1 MRRTAR
7 DDDAGMSQPPFNCT
21 TPRPRKRLPMQ
32 DADATPDLAARPD
45 IRPAAP
51 DAPVADA
58 RPLAVLFI
66 EDSVSDFA
74 LMQATLRRAGISFQP
89 RRVETEQE
97 MRDALGAQSWDAIIS
112 DYSLPTFNAES
123 ALELAQHHNADVP
136 FLIVSGEIGE
146 GAAVEA
152 MLAGADDYIMKNN
165 LRRLPPA
172 LKRSLRAAQTRRQRL
187 HAEEQLRELSR
198 HADRLREQERAE
210 LAREI
215 HDDLGALVTRIRAE
229 LTMARRNSQEAETAQ
244 RLDVAEQLVASLGVA
259 ISRIA
264 RSMRPPVLD
273 FGIVAAIEWQARDFA
288 QRTGIP
294 VNLNTNQDDLS
305 LDLEQS
311 TSLFRIF
318 QEALTNIYKHA
329 DASRIDVELF
339 ADEHSLTLEVTDNGR
354 GMSSDALRKQTSFGL
369 RGMMER
375 IRSLGGWM
383 DIGAVQPTDR
393 GDNASAT
400 GTTLMISIP
409 LGADAFP
416 APRDDADAAGPDS
429 SFLESNS

>member
-1 MRRTAR
+1 MREN
-7 DDDAGMSQPPFNCT
+7 DAPAAE
-21 TPRPRKRLPMQ
+21 PRPLE
-32 DADATPDLAARPD
+32 
-45 IRPAAP
+45 
-51 DAPVADA
+51 
-58 RPLAVLFI
+58 VLFI
-66 EDSVSDFA
+66 EDSPSDFA
-74 LMQATLRRAGISFQP
+74 LMLATLKRAGIQLNP
-89 RRVETEQE
+89 HRVETESE
-97 MRDALGAQSWDAIIS
+97 MLAVLEKHSWDAIIS
-112 DYSLPTFNAES
+112 DYSLPTFNAEA
-123 ALELAQHHNADVP
+123 ALAIAQRYNGDVP

-187 HAEEQLRELSR
+187 QAEQQLRELSR
-198 HADRLREQERAE
+198 HAERLRERERAD

-229 LTMARRNSQEAETAQ
+229 LTLARRNSQEPETAQ
-244 RLDVAEQLVASLGVA
+244 RLDVVEQLVASLGVA

-288 QRTGIP
+288 QRTDIA

-311 TSLFRIF
+311 TSVFRIF

-329 DASRIDVELF
+329 GATRVDVELF
-339 ADEHSLTLEVTDNGR
+339 ADDRSLTLEVTDNGR
-354 GMSSDALRKQTSFGL
+354 GLARDALRKQTSFGL

-375 IRSLGGWM
+375 VHGLGGWM
-383 DIGAVQPTDR
+383 DIGAVQPTGR
-393 GDNASAT
+393 GDAEAT

-409 LGADAFP
+409 LSHNDARPSP
-416 APRDDADAAGPDS
+416 AQETQP
-429 SFLESNS
+429 

>member
-1 MRRTAR
+1 MREN
-7 DDDAGMSQPPFNCT
+7 DAPAAE
-21 TPRPRKRLPMQ
+21 PRPLE
-32 DADATPDLAARPD
+32 
-45 IRPAAP
+45 
-51 DAPVADA
+51 
-58 RPLAVLFI
+58 VLFI
-66 EDSVSDFA
+66 EDSPSDFA
-74 LMQATLRRAGISFQP
+74 LMLATLKRAGIQLNP
-89 RRVETEQE
+89 HRVETESE
-97 MRDALGAQSWDAIIS
+97 MLAVLEKHSWDAIIS
-112 DYSLPTFNAES
+112 DYSLPTFNAEA
-123 ALELAQHHNADVP
+123 ALAIAQRYNGDVP

-187 HAEEQLRELSR
+187 QAEQQLRELSR
-198 HADRLREQERAE
+198 HAERLRERERAD

-229 LTMARRNSQEAETAQ
+229 LTLARRNSQEPETAQ
-244 RLDVAEQLVASLGVA
+244 RLDVVEQLVASLGVA

-288 QRTGIP
+288 QRTDIA

-311 TSLFRIF
+311 TSVFRIF

-329 DASRIDVELF
+329 GATRIDVELF
-339 ADEHSLTLEVTDNGR
+339 ADDRSLTLEVTDNGR
-354 GMSSDALRKQTSFGL
+354 GLARDALRKQTSFGL

-375 IRSLGGWM
+375 VHGLGGWM
-383 DIGAVQPTDR
+383 DIGAVQPTGR
-393 GDNASAT
+393 GDAEAT

-409 LGADAFP
+409 LSH
-416 APRDDADAAGPDS
+416 DDARPSPAQETQP
-429 SFLESNS
+429 

>member
-1 MRRTAR
+1 MREN
-7 DDDAGMSQPPFNCT
+7 DAPAAE
-21 TPRPRKRLPMQ
+21 PRPLE
-32 DADATPDLAARPD
+32 
-45 IRPAAP
+45 
-51 DAPVADA
+51 
-58 RPLAVLFI
+58 VLFI
-66 EDSVSDFA
+66 EDSPSDFA
-74 LMQATLRRAGISFQP
+74 LMLATLKRAGIQLNP
-89 RRVETEQE
+89 HRVETESE
-97 MRDALGAQSWDAIIS
+97 MLAVLEKHSWDAIIS
-112 DYSLPTFNAES
+112 DYSLPTFNAEA
-123 ALELAQHHNADVP
+123 ALAIAQRYNGDVP

-187 HAEEQLRELSR
+187 QAEQQLRELSR
-198 HADRLREQERAE
+198 HAERLRERERAD

-229 LTMARRNSQEAETAQ
+229 LTLARRNSQEPETAQ
-244 RLDVAEQLVASLGVA
+244 RLDVVEQLVASLGVA

-288 QRTGIP
+288 QRTDIA

-311 TSLFRIF
+311 TSVFRIF

-329 DASRIDVELF
+329 GATRIDVELF
-339 ADEHSLTLEVTDNGR
+339 ADDRSLTLEVTDNGR
-354 GMSSDALRKQTSFGL
+354 GLARDALRKQTSFGL

-375 IRSLGGWM
+375 VHGLGGWM
-383 DIGAVQPTDR
+383 DIGAVQPTGR
-393 GDNASAT
+393 GDAEAT

-409 LGADAFP
+409 LSHNDARPSP
-416 APRDDADAAGPDS
+416 AQETQP
-429 SFLESNS
+429 

>member
-1 MRRTAR
+1 
-7 DDDAGMSQPPFNCT
+7 
-21 TPRPRKRLPMQ
+21 MQ
-32 DADATPDLAARPD
+32 DADALPPIDPGSCVRPSAPA
-45 IRPAAP
+45 PAAASP
-51 DAPVADA
+51 DPQPPDA

-66 EDSVSDFA
+66 EDSASDFA

-97 MRDALGAQSWDAIIS
+97 MSDALSAQSWDAIIS

-123 ALELAQHHNADVP
+123 ALELAQRHNADVP

-288 QRTGIP
+288 QRTAIP
-294 VNLNTNQDDLS
+294 VHLNTNQDDLS

-311 TSLFRIF
+311 TSVFRIF

-329 DASRIDVELF
+329 DATRIDVELF

-383 DIGAVQPTDR
+383 DVGAVQPTGR
-393 GDNASAT
+393 GDDASAT

-409 LGADAFP
+409 LSSAALPGPKSAPSSPDASPF
-416 APRDDADAAGPDS
+416 S
-429 SFLESNS
+429 ESKP